1 MKVKSILCIV
11 VLFLTSSL
19 AACSAF
25 SDDGCNECTEHID
38 KVCWT
43 VSRFQSDHNGLC
55 PNSLYELTY
64 ELDKNGEPYLPS
76 SDYIRCSKGE
86 YSYEYTNKPELA
98 QRRRDLFLRI
108 KTTEDQIA
116 YLSNYLNSLDDSPI
130 SRELKLE
137 LEKKIHNEKYDLEC
151 SIDSLRTGC
160 NDSYIIECSGG
171 HLDAGVQ
178 YIYPRRV
185 GVLVEDEIVKK

>member
-1 MKVKSILCIV
+1 MKIRSILCIV
-11 VLFLTSSL
+11 VLFLTSL
-19 AACSAF
+19 LVACSSL
-25 SDDGCNECTEHID
+25 SDDGCDECTEHID

-64 ELDKNGEPYLPS
+64 ELDKNGEPYLS

-108 KTTEDQIA
+108 KTTEDQIT
-116 YLSNYLNSLDDSPI
+116 YLSNYFNSLDDSPI
-130 SRELKLE
+130 FRELKLE

-151 SIDSLRTGC
+151 LIGYLRTGC
-160 NDSYIIECSGG
+160 NDSYTIECRGG
-171 HLDAGVQ
+171 HLSGGVE

-185 GVLVEDEIVKK
+185 GVLVKDEIVKK